1 MSRSL
6 PSRPTEK
13 SSNSQKT
20 RLVKAESSVVG
31 PRSLNRPGH
40 CCKDEGD
47 DPNERKRP
55 PPTFLNDGRPAG
67 ERVEEDEVGGDGERE
82 GV

>member
-1 MSRSL
+1 
-6 PSRPTEK
+6 
-13 SSNSQKT
+13 
-20 RLVKAESSVVG
+20 
-31 PRSLNRPGH
+31 LNRPGH

-47 DPNERKRP
+47 DPNERERP